1 NVAKPMHVGH
11 IRSTVIGDALQRIL
25 QFLGN
30 DVVSDNHLG
39 DWGTQFGMIIYGY
52 RHFVDSTAF
61 AQAPIAEL
69 GRLYRLVR
77 ELMDYHDGCA
87 RLPDL
92 KQQAAAARATADNMR
107 QATVPTDKQEA
118 KKHDKAIKQAVNR
131 SKELADSLADLQA
144 KLSRVESNRSLHKLA
159 TQHAEINESVLQ
171 ETAKLHAGDEE
182 NRSLWEQFLPQC
194 RADIQEIYDRL
205 GVKFNFELGESF
217 YHPMLADV
225 VLALA
230 AKGMVKISEGAT
242 CVFLDGFDAP
252 MIVRKKDGAF
262 LYATTD
268 LATIQYRMKHWQP
281 DAILYVVDFRQGDHF
296 QKLFAAARQ
305 WGYHQ
310 VEFQHVSFGTV
321 MGPDGKPFRTRA
333 GDTVGLAGL
342 LDEAE
347 AKALEVVN
355 RLDDQREP
363 SEQMDSAA
371 RREVAKV
378 VGIGALKYAD
388 LSQNRTSDYEFSLEK
403 MVALEGNTA
412 TYIQYAYARVQGIF
426 KRGGIDIQQ
435 LRDAG
440 SAIVIADDAERQLAL
455 QLLQF
460 DEAII
465 DAAADYRPN
474 LLTNYLY
481 ELARSYASFFDRC
494 PVLKAESDNQ
504 RDSRLLLCDLTARTL
519 KQGLKLLNIDVVDRM

>member
-1 NVAKPMHVGH
+1 
-11 IRSTVIGDALQRIL
+11 
-25 QFLGN
+25 
-30 DVVSDNHLG
+30 
-39 DWGTQFGMIIYGY
+39 
-52 RHFVDSTAF
+52 
-61 AQAPIAEL
+61 
-69 GRLYRLVR
+69 
-77 ELMDYHDGCA
+77 
-87 RLPDL
+87 
-92 KQQAAAARATADNMR
+92 
-107 QATVPTDKQEA
+107 
-118 KKHDKAIKQAVNR
+118 
-131 SKELADSLADLQA
+131 
-144 KLSRVESNRSLHKLA
+144 
-159 TQHAEINESVLQ
+159 
-171 ETAKLHAGDEE
+171 
-182 NRSLWEQFLPQC
+182 
-194 RADIQEIYDRL
+194 
-205 GVKFNFELGESF
+205 
-217 YHPMLADV
+217 
-225 VLALA
+225 
-230 AKGMVKISEGAT
+230 
-242 CVFLDGFDAP
+242 
-252 MIVRKKDGAF
+252 
-262 LYATTD
+262 
-268 LATIQYRMKHWQP
+268 
-281 DAILYVVDFRQGDHF
+281 
-296 QKLFAAARQ
+296 
-305 WGYHQ
+305 
-310 VEFQHVSFGTV
+310 
-321 MGPDGKPFRTRA
+321 
-333 GDTVGLAGL
+333 
-342 LDEAE
+342 
-347 AKALEVVN
+347 
-355 RLDDQREP
+355 
-363 SEQMDSAA
+363 MDSAA